1 MDRAG
6 ITDLYFAQARSQL
19 LDLAAFLDR
28 IERCEGADDFRM
40 KSLRA
45 ALAEL
50 SKSSPGKAKSILLLL
65 SDPTKE
71 PAAEAGEKSACGAW
85 SGF

>member
-1 MDRAG
+1 
-6 ITDLYFAQARSQL
+6 
-19 LDLAAFLDR
+19 
-28 IERCEGADDFRM
+28 M